1 VRRDSSGE
9 VMVCAVPWRRT
20 AIMATAT
27 GPPQAIEHVYELAGA
42 VLVLR
47 AAAEE

>member
-1 VRRDSSGE
+1 
-9 VMVCAVPWRRT
+9 
-20 AIMATAT
+20 MATAT